1 MERVVE
7 PLANISASDLLNLI
21 PACFGWVRKGD
32 NMSSGIKSMVKPL
45 VDFAGWPWY
54 YMILRTG
61 CLYVFKKP
69 ESSNFHEAI
78 PLSSYRVCDA
88 LEISK
93 YQWVFKL
100 VHLTEIKTIFF
111 AVDTEF
117 DLKKWKD
124 AIIKDKDSFCGSHY
138 TEIEEGNQT
147 PQKPLPPLPP
157 PTEKARPRPPAP
169 PPSRYGSAPR
179 PLPHPASQPLP
190 QREGQRESSPH
201 IFPKPKPPASL
212 PRPVPVLP
220 EMASSGRIPPRREMH
235 RSISDKNL
243 AGKPGYDNVVQQFKG
258 SALSFIHEGMAH
270 PGKSR
275 TLNSARHPPDGCEL
289 QGELQNEERQV
300 TRGAGTT
307 FIPNAYSSDMTKEA
321 ATRVLKAEQ
330 PGTYLTRPSAES
342 ESGRSL
348 SVRDKNAD
356 SATPLVRHYRIFYN
370 ESLGYAINTK
380 GPRFA
385 SIPKTL
391 EHYHRNE
398 LPNTK
403 QKLRQAYIPRL

>member
-1 MERVVE
+1 
-7 PLANISASDLLNLI
+7 
-21 PACFGWVRKGD
+21 
-32 NMSSGIKSMVKPL
+32 
-45 VDFAGWPWY
+45 
-54 YMILRTG
+54 
-61 CLYVFKKP
+61 
-69 ESSNFHEAI
+69 
-78 PLSSYRVCDA
+78 
-88 LEISK
+88 
-93 YQWVFKL
+93 
-100 VHLTEIKTIFF
+100 
-111 AVDTEF
+111 
-117 DLKKWKD
+117 
-124 AIIKDKDSFCGSHY
+124 
-138 TEIEEGNQT
+138 
-147 PQKPLPPLPP
+147 
-157 PTEKARPRPPAP
+157 
-169 PPSRYGSAPR
+169 
-179 PLPHPASQPLP
+179 
-190 QREGQRESSPH
+190 
-201 IFPKPKPPASL
+201 
-212 PRPVPVLP
+212 
-220 EMASSGRIPPRREMH
+220 MH

-258 SALSFIHEGMAH
+258 SALSFTHEGTAH

-348 SVRDKNAD
+348 SVRDKNTD
-356 SATPLVRHYRIFYN
+356 GATPLVRHYRIFYN